1 MTMARL
7 RLYAL
12 TTVGGLFIVYRA
24 AHRGNVPSGPVLSRP
39 VWILIFVPMY
49 AVGAWLT
56 WRLPTHP
63 QAGSVAR
70 RRDRIPGERGVRVAH
85 GQPATV
91 DQLAVVPGAQHAE
104 PRGAGGGAL
113 ALALLIGSYPDGLV
127 ERAWQR
133 LALRCSWVVSSR
145 PAAGSACITRRAGVP
160 LFAVG
165 VAVPNPYAVSW
176 LAWLAEPALWL
187 ALNSWWATVV
197 GVLVLC
203 ARFVAADAAGRARMR
218 FLFVVLVAGLTLY
231 DRRCRGG
238 RARRTRRLGPGCHLA
253 LLGSL
258 TVILLPVAIIYGILR
273 HRLFDL
279 DLVVR
284 KSVAYGAASLLI
296 AAAYA
301 VIAATPGLM
310 LGNRVPVTL
319 AVVITIAAALAF
331 QPLRRRLESAV
342 SRRLFGDRVQQY
354 QLLKN
359 LGTTM
364 EQTAEL
370 DELLPRLAH
379 AVRDGIGA
387 SWVRVRL
394 RDADGSW
401 LDEPV
406 GVAGEVTGESAA
418 GVDLVRAGELVGRI
432 DLGPRPGG
440 YAAADLELLATV
452 AAQATTAVANVR
464 LATQLKEGL
473 EELSTSRVRL
483 IAAQDA
489 ERRRIERDLHDG
501 IQQEVVA
508 LIAGLR
514 LARNR
519 LSRDQLTAAELTD
532 LQDQA
537 REMLRDLRELAHG
550 IHPPVLSDN
559 GLVAALESRVT
570 RFPISVQILADDEL
584 RAERFSEDVEGTAY
598 FVACESLT
606 NVAKHAGTDGASRP
620 AIAFG
625 QPALPGRRGRRSGVR
640 AERRPFRRVGQHP
653 RPRRGAARPAHD
665 REPVG
670 CRNKRPCRTPAAH
683 ERPQVRMSDKL
694 RVVIAEDNYLVREG
708 VRRLLEDS
716 GQVEVVACVGD
727 ARELLDA
734 VRRLTPS
741 AVLTDIRMPPG
752 HHMEGIEAARAIR
765 AEHPGIGV
773 VVLSQHTDESYARA
787 LFNDGSA
794 GLAYLLKDRVGDL
807 EDLVRALN
815 EVAAGGSVVDPLI
828 IDTLVARQQTRA
840 SSPLASLTPR
850 ELDVLREM
858 AQGKTNAG
866 IEQALFLSES
876 TVEKHVNAIF
886 AKLGISAAPVH
897 RRVVAVLAFLEN
909 APGTRSA

>member
-1 MTMARL
+1 MSPDGFADLMWT
-7 RLYAL
+7 
-12 TTVGGLFIVYRA
+12 
-24 AHRGNVPSGPVLSRP
+24 
-39 VWILIFVPMY
+39 FVVIPMF

-63 QAGSVAR
+63 QPIRLLVGGTASMTTGALGS
-70 RRDRIPGERGVRVAH
+70 
-85 GQPATV
+85 
-91 DQLAVVPGAQHAE
+91 LAVSYPQLVTSPWFPVLSMLSLEAE
-104 PRGAGGGAL
+104 AVATL
-113 ALALLIGSYPDGLV
+113 ALTLLIGSYPDGLV
-127 ERAWQR
+127 ERNWQR
-133 LALRCSWVVSSR
+133 LALRYSWLVLIGPPLALLASPVVPVS
-145 PAAGSACITRRAGVP
+145 PWVTEAP
-160 LFAVG
+160 
-165 VAVPNPYAVSW
+165 VPNPYAVSW
-176 LAWLAEPALWL
+176 LGWLGEPVLWL
-187 ALNSWWATVV
+187 ALNAWWVCV
-197 GVLVLC
+197 IGVLVLV
-203 ARFVAADAAGRARMR
+203 ARFVAADAGGRARMR
-218 FLFVVLVAGLTLY
+218 ALFVAVV
-231 DRRCRGG
+231 
-238 RARRTRRLGPGCHLA
+238 PLA
-253 LLGSL
+253 LYGAGVVLNQLGAPEDSALVVTLLTFGSL
-258 TVILLPVAIIYGILR
+258 SAILFPGAIIYGILR

-370 DELLPRLAH
+370 DELLPRLAR
-379 AVRDGIGA
+379 AVSDGIGA

-394 RDADGSW
+394 CEADGSW

-406 GVAGEVTGESAA
+406 GVAGEATEDSAA

-432 DLGPRPGG
+432 DLGPKPGG
-440 YAAADLELLATV
+440 YAAADLELLTTV

-519 LSRDQLTAAELTD
+519 LSRNQLTANELTD

-537 REMLRDLRELAHG
+537 REMLRELRELAHG

-570 RFPISVQILADDEL
+570 KFPISVQILADDEV
-584 RAERFSEDVEGTAY
+584 RTERFGEDVEGTAY

-606 NVAKHAGTDGASRP
+606 NVAKHAGTDGARIRLSH
-620 AIAFG
+620 
-625 QPALPGRRGRRSGVR
+625 PGNRLCLVVEDDGRGFEANGARSGGLANIRDRVEALHGQVRIESRLGGGTSVR
-640 AERRPFRRVGQHP
+640 AELPLHATTAGQ
-653 RPRRGAARPAHD
+653 
-665 REPVG
+665 
-670 CRNKRPCRTPAAH
+670 
-683 ERPQVRMSDKL
+683 
-694 RVVIAEDNYLVREG
+694 
-708 VRRLLEDS
+708 
-716 GQVEVVACVGD
+716 
-727 ARELLDA
+727 
-734 VRRLTPS
+734 
-741 AVLTDIRMPPG
+741 
-752 HHMEGIEAARAIR
+752 
-765 AEHPGIGV
+765 
-773 VVLSQHTDESYARA
+773 
-787 LFNDGSA
+787 
-794 GLAYLLKDRVGDL
+794 
-807 EDLVRALN
+807 
-815 EVAAGGSVVDPLI
+815 
-828 IDTLVARQQTRA
+828 
-840 SSPLASLTPR
+840 
-850 ELDVLREM
+850 DV
-858 AQGKTNAG
+858 
-866 IEQALFLSES
+866 
-876 TVEKHVNAIF
+876 
-886 AKLGISAAPVH
+886 
-897 RRVVAVLAFLEN
+897 
-909 APGTRSA
+909 

>member
-1 MTMARL
+1 MARL

-12 TTVGGLFIVYRA
+12 TTVGGLILLYELFMEA
-24 AHRGNVPSGPVLSRP
+24 ASPDGPSFSSV
-39 VWILIFVPMY
+39 VWTLLVIPMY

-56 WRLPTHP
+56 WRLPRHP
-63 QAGSVAR
+63 QPVRLLLGGTCAVASGALGLLIA
-70 RRDRIPGERGVRVAH
+70 D
-85 GQPATV
+85 QP
-91 DQLAVVPGAQHAE
+91 QLINSPWFPVLSMLSLELEAVT
-104 PRGAGGGAL
+104 AL
-113 ALALLIGSYPDGLV
+113 ALALLIGSYPDGFV
-127 ERAWQR
+127 ERTWQR
-133 LALRCSWVVSSR
+133 LTLRCSWAVLIGPPLALLASPIVPVSPWVREGLVVD
-145 PAAGSACITRRAGVP
+145 
-160 LFAVG
+160 
-165 VAVPNPYAVSW
+165 NPYALSW
-176 LAWLAEPALWL
+176 LAWLAEPAYWL
-187 ALNSWWATVV
+187 ALNSWWAFVI
-197 GVLVLC
+197 GVLVVC
-203 ARFVAADAAGRARMR
+203 ARFIAADAAGRARMR
-218 FLFVVLVAGLTLY
+218 VLLVAVVGLSLYVLGVVAAALGVPEDSAVVVTL
-231 DRRCRGG
+231 
-238 RARRTRRLGPGCHLA
+238 LI
-253 LLGSL
+253 LGSL
-258 TVILLPVAIIYGILR
+258 SALLLPGAIIYGILR

-284 KSVAYGAASLLI
+284 KSVAYGAASLFI

-310 LGNRVPVTL
+310 LGNRIPVTL

-370 DELLPRLAH
+370 DELLPRLAT
-379 AVRDGIGA
+379 AVREGIGA

-394 RDADGSW
+394 CETDGSW

-406 GVAGEVTGESAA
+406 GAAGEVTDENAT

-432 DLGPRPGG
+432 DLGPKPGG

-452 AAQATTAVANVR
+452 STQATTAVANVR

-519 LSRDQLTAAELTD
+519 LSRDQLTAEELTE

-570 RFPISVQILADDEL
+570 RFPLTVEIVADDGL

-606 NVAKHAGTDGASRP
+606 NVAKHAGTDGARVRLSRFYNLLCL
-620 AIAFG
+620 AVDDSGRGF
-625 QPALPGRRGRRSGVR
+625 QPNGARSGGLANIR
-640 AERRPFRRVGQHP
+640 DRVEALHG
-653 RPRRGAARPAHD
+653 
-665 REPVG
+665 
-670 CRNKRPCRTPAAH
+670 
-683 ERPQVRMSDKL
+683 
-694 RVVIAEDNYLVREG
+694 
-708 VRRLLEDS
+708 
-716 GQVEVVACVGD
+716 
-727 ARELLDA
+727 
-734 VRRLTPS
+734 RLT
-741 AVLTDIRMPPG
+741 
-752 HHMEGIEAARAIR
+752 IESQVGAGTSIR
-765 AEHPGIGV
+765 AELP
-773 VVLSQHTDESYARA
+773 LS
-787 LFNDGSA
+787 
-794 GLAYLLKDRVGDL
+794 
-807 EDLVRALN
+807 
-815 EVAAGGSVVDPLI
+815 
-828 IDTLVARQQTRA
+828 
-840 SSPLASLTPR
+840 PR
-850 ELDVLREM
+850 GADV
-858 AQGKTNAG
+858 
-866 IEQALFLSES
+866 
-876 TVEKHVNAIF
+876 
-886 AKLGISAAPVH
+886 
-897 RRVVAVLAFLEN
+897 
-909 APGTRSA
+909 